1 MMSITIES
9 EQTTMSSS
17 SIISDVP
24 FIIPIVNSIS
34 PCGVAKASRPVMK
47 SASASASLSQ
57 STQDAE
63 VGSSVAVASSGSTLL
78 SGLFYGSSFS

>member
-24 FIIPIVNSIS
+24 LIIPIVNSIN
-34 PCGVAKASRPVMK
+34 PYGVAKASRPVMK